1 MQPQQPKEK
10 TQVDYQ
16 AGLDPSALQPG
27 AGMPSVNP
35 MEDAMAIRSLF
46 GTIHN
51 ELNEVN
57 KNLVDPSVNLQ
68 AKNVDKSVMD
78 RDILNIVGRNKP
90 QQQNG
95 AIPQQPQQLP
105 QQQQFIP
112 QQAPPQPQVDPNQ
125 LELNFDDSVTAIKI
139 FNKLD
144 DLETKMIRIEMKID
158 KLIEPSKNK
167 KK

>member
-1 MQPQQPKEK
+1 MQPEQQTEK

-27 AGMPSVNP
+27 AGQPSVNP

-46 GTIHN
+46 GSIHN

-57 KNLVDPSVNLQ
+57 KHLVDQSSNLQ

-78 RDILNIVGRNKP
+78 RDILNLVGRNP
-90 QQQNG
+90 QQQQNG
-95 AIPQQPQQLP
+95 QVHQHPQPQP

-112 QQAPPQPQVDPNQ
+112 QEAPPQPQIDPNQ

-139 FNKLD
+139 YNKLD
-144 DLETKMIRIEMKID
+144 DLETKMIRLEMKID